1 MSVKTFRDPIHG
13 DIAVG
18 PMQLAV
24 IDSDA
29 FQRLRYV
36 KQNGLLHLVFPG
48 AVHTRFAHSIGAMHV
63 AQRAFTR
70 LFPAYR
76 IATRGNAG
84 GPDPIRYIGTV
95 FEFAAL
101 LHDIGHCAFSHSI
114 EKVDEPGSG
123 FRVFPEVE
131 QLVPRWANDFCP
143 ELVHWWARHR
153 GLAIQAAKNQGSNWI
168 EYPKHEEIGLFLGYM
183 ALKCPSIVDTKHE
196 KSRAEII
203 FPGIFP
209 QLADSSPKGF
219 DNFVDDVLSLMRDE
233 LDWLKPSPTLVG
245 ALLQACSKITRPP
258 ANPTEEHAM
267 QLFRVLHSLVS
278 GTLDVDRMDYLLR
291 DSHFAGTVIGKYDLD
306 LIINSLSL
314 GCAGE
319 EGIVLCVA
327 DRARGAIDDFLWS
340 RWQLYLQVINHKANV
355 VLESIFPDAF
365 KAVTK
370 QPADLDDYAEILLFT
385 DETVMSQVRRDFLAT
400 HKRTNPAKTP
410 AKLAFLRTRLPKHL
424 HVEEL
429 DEVEDIEAEKTLIA
443 RKQSEL
449 AHAMGVSLSE
459 IRVTKT
465 SSDLIKSDGALP
477 RVVRKVVVS
486 SGLVD
491 YQLCDPDYLSRR
503 WQEAGRPT
511 RVRRVHF
518 FTTADLSAHEIMAN
532 PAPVVEAL
540 MSQITAG
547 KNGAASVIRA
557 NRKK

>member
-1 MSVKTFRDPIHG
+1 MSIKTFRDPIHG

-18 PMQLAV
+18 PMQLAA

-48 AVHTRFAHSIGAMHV
+48 AVHTRFAHSVGTMHV
-63 AQRAFTR
+63 AQRAFSR
-70 LFPAYR
+70 LFPSYR
-76 IATRGNAG
+76 IATRNNAG
-84 GPDPIRYIGTV
+84 DQDPVRYIGTV

-131 QLVPRWANDFCP
+131 QLVPRWADDFCP
-143 ELVHWWARHR
+143 EIAHWWGRHR
-153 GLAIQAAKNQGSNWI
+153 ARAIQSARARGSNWI

-183 ALKCPSIVDTKHE
+183 ALKCPSIVDTKRD
-196 KSRAEII
+196 KSRAEMLFPNI
-203 FPGIFP
+203 FPKLSG
-209 QLADSSPKGF
+209 AATGAF
-219 DNFVDDVLSLMRDE
+219 DHFVDDVLSLMRDE
-233 LDWLKPSPTLVG
+233 LDWLNPSPTLVA
-245 ALLQACSKITRPP
+245 ALMQACSQITRPP
-258 ANPTEEHAM
+258 GSPSEAHAM

-319 EGIVLCVA
+319 DGIVLCVA

-365 KAVTK
+365 KSVTK
-370 QPADLDDYAEILLFT
+370 QPTDLDDYAEILLFT

-400 HKRTNPAKTP
+400 HKRTNPARTP

-429 DEVEDIEAEKTLIA
+429 NEVEDIEAEKTLIVM
-443 RKQSEL
+443 KQSEL
-449 AHAMGVSLSE
+449 AHAMGVSVTD

-465 SSDLIKSDGALP
+465 TSDLIKSDGALP
-477 RVVRKVVVS
+477 RIVRKVVGS
-486 SGLVD
+486 SGVVD
-491 YQLCDPDYLSRR
+491 YQLCEPDYLSRR
-503 WQEAGRPT
+503 WQDAGRPT

-518 FTTADLSAHEIMAN
+518 FTTADLTAKEIMAN
-532 PAPVVEAL
+532 PAPIVAALLNEAPA
-540 MSQITAG
+540 SKSGGVPVTKAG
-547 KNGAASVIRA
+547 K
-557 NRKK
+557 KK

>member
-1 MSVKTFRDPIHG
+1 MSIKTFRDPIHG

-18 PMQLAV
+18 PMQLAA

-48 AVHTRFAHSIGAMHV
+48 AVHTRFAHSVGTMHV
-63 AQRAFTR
+63 AQRAFMR
-70 LFPAYR
+70 LFPSYR
-76 IATRGNAG
+76 IATRANAEI
-84 GPDPIRYIGTV
+84 PDPIRYIGTV

-114 EKVDEPGSG
+114 EKVDEPGSD

-131 QLVPRWANDFCP
+131 QLVPRWADDFC
-143 ELVHWWARHR
+143 EEIAHWWGRHR
-153 GLAIQAAKNQGSNWI
+153 TAAIKSARGNGSNWI
-168 EYPKHEEIGLFLGYM
+168 EYPKHEEIGLFLSYM
-183 ALKCPSIVDTKHE
+183 ALKCPSIVNTKRD
-196 KSRAEII
+196 KSRAEKLFPYI
-203 FPGIFP
+203 FP
-209 QLADSSPKGF
+209 LLTRASPEAF
-219 DNFVDDVLSLMRDE
+219 DHFVDDVLSLLRDE
-233 LDWLKPSPTLVG
+233 LDWLKPSPTFVA
-245 ALLQACSKITRPP
+245 ALLQACSQISRPP
-258 ANPTEEHAM
+258 HSPSEEHAI

-291 DSHFAGTVIGKYDLD
+291 DSHFAGTVIGRYDLD

-314 GCAGE
+314 GCAADG
-319 EGIVLCVA
+319 GIVLCVA

-365 KAVTK
+365 KSVTK
-370 QPADLDDYAEILLFT
+370 QPTDLDDYAEILLFT
-385 DETVMSQVRRDFLAT
+385 DEAVMSQVRRDFLAT
-400 HKRTNPAKTP
+400 HKRTNPARTP

-429 DEVEDIEAEKTLIA
+429 DEVEDVESEKTLIST
-443 RKQSEL
+443 KQSEL
-449 AHAMGVSLSE
+449 AHAMGVGVAD

-465 SSDLIKSDGALP
+465 TSDLIKPDGALP
-477 RVVRKVVVS
+477 RVIRKVVGS
-486 SGLVD
+486 SGAVE
-491 YQLCDPDYLSRR
+491 YQLCEPDYLSRR

-518 FTTADLSAHEIMAN
+518 FTTAELTAQEILAN
-532 PAPVVEAL
+532 PAPIVAAL
-540 MSQITAG
+540 SNQVSAG
-547 KNGAASVIRA
+547 NNGGANATKV